1 MTQFRSPLVAAL
13 AIVLIAIG
21 VGALIVRPTFASPFG
36 FGPDWAGGWHGGA
49 WDRSAI
55 PPEFAGL
62 ADVPAGERFSHF
74 RGVQVQL
81 TDKDGRA
88 LRVDV
93 VPGTITS
100 VSGSSLTLSGNDGAT
115 HTYTLNDRTL
125 QRGSPLAQN
134 TQVVVA
140 SLNGSGTATAV
151 FAVDHDG
158 FGPRG
163 PWGH

>member
-74 RGVQVQL
+74 RGVQVSL
-81 TDKDGRA
+81 TDKDNK
-88 LRVDV
+88 
-93 VPGTITS
+93 P
-100 VSGSSLTLSGNDGAT
+100 LTV
-115 HTYTLNDRTL
+115 
-125 QRGSPLAQN
+125 
-134 TQVVVA
+134 QVTP
-140 SLNGSGTATAV
+140 GTATTASPTSV
-151 FAVDHDG
+151 TPVKNWSLETNWKAWYVNG
-158 FGPRG
+158 SRPAPNKRAIR
-163 PWGH
+163 PERI